1 MQNLINKAG
10 FGCVIIVEHIDINQ
24 HLMSALVEHWR
35 PETHISFSTWKTT
48 ITLEDVVLMLS
59 PKIDGLPVTSVV
71 NGDVCV
77 ACEALLGDILPDKY
91 IKGKMIYLT

>member
-1 MQNLINKAG
+1 LNIGDPKLT
-10 FGCVIIVEHIDINQ
+10 FHFPHRE
-24 HLMSALVEHWR
+24 
-35 PETHISFSTWKTT
+35 TT